1 MTFTIATNVQQQ
13 PEFHQDWQHFLSIID
28 DKSELSDIQ
37 LSDIELSD
45 IELRDIQQYVNGKQL
60 ACPMPLLKLKMAL
73 KHTAIGNQVY
83 VTATDPNSEKDIG
96 AFCRHVGHEL
106 TVVRQLPHS
115 EQSSDEQSDQ
125 QQDTIFH
132 LLITKNC

>member
-1 MTFTIATNVQQQ
+1 MTFTIAANVQQQ

-45 IELRDIQQYVNGKQL
+45 IQLSNIQQYVNGKQL

-73 KHTAIGNQVY
+73 KNTAIGKQVY

-115 EQSSDEQSDQ
+115 EQSSNQQADQ

>member
-1 MTFTIATNVQQQ
+1 MTFTIAANVQQQ

-37 LSDIELSD
+37 
-45 IELRDIQQYVNGKQL
+45 LRDIQQYVNGKQL

-96 AFCRHVGHEL
+96 AFCRHVGHQL
-106 TVVRQLPHS
+106 TVVRQLPHN
-115 EQSSDEQSDQ
+115 EQSSNQQADQ

>member
-37 LSDIELSD
+37 LSDI
-45 IELRDIQQYVNGKQL
+45 QQYVNGKQL

-73 KHTAIGNQVY
+73 KNTAIGNQVY

-96 AFCRHVGHEL
+96 AFCRHVGHQL

-115 EQSSDEQSDQ
+115 EQSSDQQSDQ